1 MLKMASERAAFE
13 LTRRA
18 LQERSQAAELALLAL
33 VRNPLA
39 SWGEAAIWQ
48 LAMCEFAVEHIDDVE
63 SSAKQLQLQFR
74 AECEGA
80 RHPTEVPRHR
90 GSLQIDQLS
99 AAFRRS
105 PMLREELHSQLDV
118 FKRHYSSL
126 FSGFGRFRHVG
137 HVNGLLLALMTST
150 HRDALKWR
158 PPGVA
163 PAEQLAVQSKAKGRY
178 VAAWREK
185 TGEMMHEA
193 TGRTLSLRGT
203 AGANGLGARRYLKK
217 VPEGQRPSQEH
228 WRTIRLH
235 AMQAH
240 HIQRSKSLVNSF
252 SRNRCVVQW
261 D

>member
-1 MLKMASERAAFE
+1 MLTTARLLTGHAEDGALRAAFE

-18 LQERSQAAELALLAL
+18 LQERPQAAELALLAL

-80 RHPTEVPRHR
+80 RRPTEVPRLR

-105 PMLREELHSQLDV
+105 PMLREELHRQLDV

-126 FSGFGRFRHVG
+126 LSGFGQ
-137 HVNGLLLALMTST
+137 ATSVMLT
-150 HRDALKWR
+150 D
-158 PPGVA
+158 
-163 PAEQLAVQSKAKGRY
+163 
-178 VAAWREK
+178 
-185 TGEMMHEA
+185 
-193 TGRTLSLRGT
+193 
-203 AGANGLGARRYLKK
+203 
-217 VPEGQRPSQEH
+217 
-228 WRTIRLH
+228 
-235 AMQAH
+235 
-240 HIQRSKSLVNSF
+240 
-252 SRNRCVVQW
+252 RCSH
-261 D
+261 